1 MSKFDYDKLKNSD
14 LVLGKNTNYN
24 NTYHIDL
31 LHSIPRSLGRGNL
44 INHDDLSRGVDVWN
58 CYEFSWLDANGK
70 PCVALIQITV
80 PACSAYIVESKSL
93 KLYLNSFSCLKFES
107 KNHLL
112 EVLQQDLAVKF
123 GSESVDVKLFSAYE
137 EHHDPVRAIE
147 ANVIDFLNVKV
158 KNYSYDPALLRLDS
172 SSKETKEVLCSHLLK
187 TNCLITNQPD
197 WATVYISYQGSKINH
212 ESLLKYIISFRNHN
226 EFHEQ
231 CVERIFS
238 DVLNYCGCNKLSV
251 YARYTRRGGIDINP
265 FRSNF
270 EDFYGN
276 FRVIRQ

>member
-1 MSKFDYDKLKNSD
+1 MSSFGYDELKNSD
-14 LVLGKNTNYN
+14 LVLGKNTNYHN
-24 NTYHIDL
+24 KYHLDL
-31 LHSIPRSLGRGNL
+31 LHSIPRSLGRDNL
-44 INHDDLSRGVDVWN
+44 NNHDDLSRGVDVWN
-58 CYEFSWLDANGK
+58 CYEFSWLNTNGK
-70 PCVALIQITV
+70 PCIALIQITV
-80 PACSAYIVESKSL
+80 PACSSYIVESKSL
-93 KLYLNSFSCLKFES
+93 KLYLNSFSYLKFED
-107 KNHLL
+107 KNNLL

-123 GSESVDVKLFSAYE
+123 GSEAVDVKLFSAYE
-137 EHHDPVRAIE
+137 KDYHSTQVVD
-147 ANVIDFLNVKV
+147 ANVIDFLAIKV
-158 KNYSYDPALLRLDS
+158 KNYSYDPSLLSLDAS
-172 SSKETKEVLCSHLLK
+172 GKKTKEVLCSHLLK

-212 ESLLKYIISFRNHN
+212 ESLLKYIVSFRDHN

-238 DVLNYCGCNKLSV
+238 DVLNYCGCDKLSV

-276 FRVIRQ
+276 FRVVRQ